1 MVSHGTVRAARGGEA
16 GVTLLVVLVLLLAVT
31 AASGA
36 FIWFMNQQQ
45 TRAGGRLRAAAAVA
59 VAEAGVHRALAI
71 LESVAPDGQS
81 PGRSWRPSAHTERLN
96 VGPFDGRFTISLADG
111 PGDAILVTSSGEV
124 AGVQRRVRARVHLAS
139 SALLAALHGDGVV
152 RFEKPPAM
160 AFLFP
165 YGAGIGDRPW
175 IQVAAGKE
183 IWFTTTAV
191 SINNRNA
198 STVVAPG
205 PVDAPDAASPRP
217 DPVRLLT
224 SRAGVVTLGADHTQV
239 DIQQLR
245 NAGVHV
251 EGVVLRTGA
260 FPQPPEVDR
269 AYFQRQASAN
279 TANAALNE
287 AAGRHHGDS
296 ELVKKQDSS
305 YSRTQFDKLQAYLR
319 VGLTPPLFRG
329 VVYVGGGVVLRDGER
344 MDVVEG
350 ALVTDSTVHMSQGA
364 VLQVTH
370 SASTRTLPGIIV
382 LDNGG
387 ITVTQGA
394 RLRAHG
400 LVYTSRLFDVGPGA
414 HVDVVGAVLSAD
426 PDLSFR
432 NFAATVVIRYDPAV
446 LGTPG
451 LRTAVPSGAPPAE
464 VAWVAAWEELP

>member
-1 MVSHGTVRAARGGEA
+1 MSHGTVRAARGGEA

-160 AFLFP
+160 AFLLP